1 MGSFAASFRAV
12 KVVKDFRA
20 AAPSSACAA
29 AIEEAAAVTA
39 LPFARS
45 TQKEPRGWPD
55 FLCQSPSMN
64 KKDVPKRTFFS
75 FNFLFCSSS
84 FSSLLFKIS
93 TMEMHI
99 PQYEDFTRVELFSGK
114 PICHSIVI
122 PFLSDD
128 CASYY
133 AHYYIY
139 GASRLL
145 AKNIVAMLHLQPSI
159 VLVDTQNRFQSVT
172 ESLTSTRDH
181 DNHLCP
187 PLSGSSPLKQG
198 GYCIH

>member
-12 KVVKDFRA
+12 KVVKEFRA

-64 KKDVPKRTFFS
+64 KKDVPKRPFFLQLP
-75 FNFLFCSSS
+75 FLLLL
-84 FSSLLFKIS
+84 LLFFFFAF
-93 TMEMHI
+93 
-99 PQYEDFTRVELFSGK
+99 QNFNNGNAYEDVTRVKLFSGK

-145 AKNIVAMLHLQPSI
+145 AKNTVAVLHLQPSI
-159 VLVDTQNRFQSVT
+159 VLVEPQKRFQSVT
-172 ESLTSTRDH
+172 ESLTST
-181 DNHLCP
+181 
-187 PLSGSSPLKQG
+187 
-198 GYCIH
+198 